1 MSRIDVKGK
10 FRILICFI
18 FVSLIVLGG
27 CTEPPTE
34 GTLQTE
40 VQQEEETQ
48 STDSGADDNLD
59 TSGFSKINLNSMTRE
74 ELLATIPEFSNRMVR
89 EFFEYQPYIYV
100 FSSSVEKWAST

>member
-59 TSGFSKINLNSMTRE
+59 TSGFSKINLNTRGPRGHDQRGTVGHNSRIQQSHG
-74 ELLATIPEFSNRMVR
+74 A
-89 EFFEYQPYIYV
+89 
-100 FSSSVEKWAST
+100 